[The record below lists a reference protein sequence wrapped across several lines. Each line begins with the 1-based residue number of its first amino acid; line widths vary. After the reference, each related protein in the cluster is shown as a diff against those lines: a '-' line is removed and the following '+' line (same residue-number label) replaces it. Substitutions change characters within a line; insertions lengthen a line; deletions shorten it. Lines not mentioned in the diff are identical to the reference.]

1 MELFRVL
8 KAYSI
13 YDSELGYCQGT
24 NFIVATLLVQMPEE
38 RKVMRSFMKIFER
51 QRFKILIMVI
61 INIRAFATFCCF
73 MFRYGLREIYI
84 NNFEGLTRILF
95 FIDEL
100 LKDNSHKLRKH
111 LGKAKKNNHFLFKI
125 YLSI

>member
-38 RKVMRSFMKIFER
+38 RKVIRSFMKIL
-51 QRFKILIMVI
+51 KIL
-61 INIRAFATFCCF
+61 N
-73 MFRYGLREIYI
+73 
-84 NNFEGLTRILF
+84 
-95 FIDEL
+95 
-100 LKDNSHKLRKH
+100 
-111 LGKAKKNNHFLFKI
+111 KKI
-125 YLSI
+125 

>member
-38 RKVMRSFMKIFER
+38 RKVIRSFMKII
-51 QRFKILIMVI
+51 KI
-61 INIRAFATFCCF
+61 
-73 MFRYGLREIYI
+73 
-84 NNFEGLTRILF
+84 
-95 FIDEL
+95 
-100 LKDNSHKLRKH
+100 
-111 LGKAKKNNHFLFKI
+111 
-125 YLSI
+125 